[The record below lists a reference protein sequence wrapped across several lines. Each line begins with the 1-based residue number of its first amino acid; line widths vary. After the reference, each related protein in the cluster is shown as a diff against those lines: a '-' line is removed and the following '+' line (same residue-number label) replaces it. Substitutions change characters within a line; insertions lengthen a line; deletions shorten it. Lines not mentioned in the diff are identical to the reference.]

1 MKQLAYEVYQIMH
14 PELRDCVIAA
24 LEAAPEYFWTAPAS
38 RNHHPPDER
47 VTGGIIKH
55 VKRAFVLGKQ
65 LCRAHGIVG
74 FRRELILSAI
84 LVHDVC
90 VQGEE
95 DKGVGYT
102 VGDHELLLRK
112 YYIDYGVAQLVD
124 NTYWTRILELV
135 ETHSGRWGEKRP
147 ENQMQYIVHIADY
160 ISSRSNVIVLLDKEE
175 EVND

>member
-24 LEAAPEYFWTAPAS
+24 LEAAPEYFWFAPAS

-65 LCRAHGIVG
+65 LCRMFGIVG
-74 FRRELILSAI
+74 FDRELILSAI
-84 LVHDVC
+84 LVHDLC
-90 VQGEE
+90 KNGLEE
-95 DKGVGYT
+95 KGAGYT
-102 VGDHELLLRK
+102 VGDHELLVRERCPSL
-112 YYIDYGVAQLVD
+112 AD
-124 NTYWTRILELV
+124 NLYWNGILELV
-135 ETHSGRWGEKRP
+135 ETHSGRWGQKQPVTR
-147 ENQMQYIVHIADY
+147 MQYVVHLADY
-160 ISSRSNVIVLLDKEE
+160 ISTRSNVIVLLDKEE